1 VLRTTIAPPVWRG
14 GASPILP
21 NQGTK
26 HWDILSIDGRLCGLL
41 VYADPLRPEALA
53 VIQTLRSQG
62 IRELVIFT
70 GDQPTAARQVAASL
84 GISRY
89 VMVRLI
95 CQPRNY
101 VHWWLQGERGVTVP
115 LEDAVCRLQM
125 LSQTSS

>member
-1 VLRTTIAPPVWRG
+1 VLRTAIAPPVWRG

-21 NQGTK
+21 NQATK

-62 IRELVIFT
+62 IRELVIFA
-70 GDQPTAARQVAASL
+70 GDQPTAARQVVALL

>member
-1 VLRTTIAPPVWRG
+1 VLRTAIAPPVWRG

-21 NQGTK
+21 NQATK

-62 IRELVIFT
+62 IRELVIFA

>member
-1 VLRTTIAPPVWRG
+1 VLRTAIAPPVWRG

-21 NQGTK
+21 NQATK